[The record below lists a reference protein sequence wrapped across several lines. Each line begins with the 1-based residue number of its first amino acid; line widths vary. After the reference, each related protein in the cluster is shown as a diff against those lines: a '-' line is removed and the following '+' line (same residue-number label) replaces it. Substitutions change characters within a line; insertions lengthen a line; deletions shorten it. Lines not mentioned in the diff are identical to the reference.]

1 MRGLSLGCGSLLS
14 LSLLPLLA
22 CAAGCADTAIGTLGG
37 PELTPKVSP
46 TAAPPTAQVSYH
58 AHSDST
64 IELPEDVKVI
74 EPSQPATATP
84 QQKALV
90 HVHAG
95 GAVCSGVVVDPRL
108 VVTAHQCV
116 APEGRGVVPAE
127 GVRVE
132 ISSSTLSWTE
142 RAVRDVIVPDCAWQK
157 LDMAVLVLA
166 EPVAWV
172 AEWPASSAPGPG
184 GTVDALGFGNCSA
197 DPKPARQRNA
207 AVLDSERDAFVM
219 DLGMC
224 KGDVGGP
231 VFDVAS
237 GGVVGIVSHQDDPDG
252 SPRHTTTAT
261 RLDAPVSR
269 DLYAQ
274 ALAFAK
280 DGKRPTSALSCK

>member
-1 MRGLSLGCGSLLS
+1 M
-14 LSLLPLLA
+14 
-22 CAAGCADTAIGTLGG
+22 
-37 PELTPKVSP
+37 
-46 TAAPPTAQVSYH
+46 
-58 AHSDST
+58 
-64 IELPEDVKVI
+64 
-74 EPSQPATATP
+74 
-84 QQKALV
+84 
-90 HVHAG
+90 HAG
-95 GAVCSGVVVDPRL
+95 ATVCSGVVVDPRL

-116 APEGRGVVPAE
+116 APDGRGVVPAE

-142 RAVRDVIVPDCAWQK
+142 RAVRDVIVPDCAWQT

-172 AEWPASSAPGPG
+172 PEWKASSAPGPG
-184 GTVDALGFGNCSA
+184 GNVDALGFGNCSA
-197 DPKPARQRNA
+197 DPKPARQRSA

-219 DLGMC
+219 DVGMC

-261 RLDAPVSR
+261 RLDAPVPR

-274 ALAFAK
+274 AVAFVR
-280 DGKRPTSALSCK
+280 DGKRPKSGLSCK

>member
-1 MRGLSLGCGSLLS
+1 V
-14 LSLLPLLA
+14 
-22 CAAGCADTAIGTLGG
+22 
-37 PELTPKVSP
+37 TPKDP
-46 TAAPPTAQVSYH
+46 PPTASVAYH
-58 AHSDST
+58 AHADST
-64 IELPEDVKVI
+64 IELPEDMKII

-95 GAVCSGVVVDPRL
+95 GKVCSGVVVDPQL

-116 APEGRGVVPAE
+116 APDGRGVVPAE

-142 RAVRDVIVPDCAWQK
+142 RAVRDVIVPDCTWQT
-157 LDMAVLVLA
+157 LDLAVLVLA
-166 EPVAWV
+166 DPVAWV

-184 GTVDALGFGNCSA
+184 GSVDALGFGNCSA
-197 DPKPARQRNA
+197 DPRSTRERSA
-207 AVLDSERDAFVM
+207 AVLESERDALVFDV
-219 DLGMC
+219 GMC

-269 DLYAQ
+269 DLFAQ
-274 ALAFAK
+274 AVAFVK
-280 DGKRPTSALSCK
+280 DGKRPTSALACK